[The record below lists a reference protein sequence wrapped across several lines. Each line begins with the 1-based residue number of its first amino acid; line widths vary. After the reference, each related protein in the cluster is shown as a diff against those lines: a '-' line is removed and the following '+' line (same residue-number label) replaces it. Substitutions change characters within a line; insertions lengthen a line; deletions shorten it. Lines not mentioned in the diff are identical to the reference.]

1 LENLDFYI
9 FGRKPIITA
18 LKAGTVS
25 KVFIQHGANGPEIEE
40 ILSLSRRK
48 HVPSTVYDRKK
59 FKELTRQVSV
69 SEETHQ
75 GVIALKSIGR
85 EYTLDELIDL
95 AYENSSLPLLLFL
108 DGIQDPHNF
117 GAIARTA
124 EVGGVNG
131 LLIPTSKNS
140 PITPVAYKTSA
151 GALEHLP
158 HCYIGNFPQDFS
170 HLKERGFWIVGTDA
184 AAEDSYTSF
193 SYDVPLI
200 LVIGNEGEGMRPA
213 IRKQCDSIIKIP
225 LLGHIDSLNVS
236 VAAGIIIFEILRQ
249 RGSSSN
255 LGSTIKDTYHSTH
268 HLP

>member
-1 LENLDFYI
+1 LENSDFYI

-25 KVFIQHGANGPEIEE
+25 KVFILHGANGPEIEE
-40 ILSLSRRK
+40 ILTLARKK
-48 HVPSTVYDRKK
+48 HVPSTVYDKKK
-59 FKELTRQVSV
+59 FKELAQQVSV
-69 SEETHQ
+69 SDETHQ

-85 EYTLDELIDL
+85 EYSLDEIIDL
-95 AYENSSLPLLLFL
+95 AFKNSPLPLLLFL

-158 HCYIGNFPQDFS
+158 YCYVGNFPQDFS
-170 HLKERGFWIVGTDA
+170 HLKERGFWIVGTDPE
-184 AAEDSYTSF
+184 AEDTYTNF
-193 SYDVPLI
+193 SYDVPLV
-200 LVIGNEGEGMRPA
+200 LVVGNEGEGMRPA
-213 IRKQCDSIIKIP
+213 VKKQCDSIIKIP
-225 LLGHIDSLNVS
+225 LVGHIESLNVS

-249 RGSSSN
+249 RSTASVGSN
-255 LGSTIKDTYHSTH
+255 LQK
-268 HLP
+268 

>member
-1 LENLDFYI
+1 MEDLDFYI

-25 KVFIQHGANGPEIEE
+25 KVFIQHGSNGTEIEE

-48 HVPSTVYDRKK
+48 HVPTTVYDKKK
-59 FKELTRQVSV
+59 FKDLTRQVNV

-75 GVIALKSIGR
+75 GVIALKAIGR
-85 EYTLDELIDL
+85 EYTLDEMIDL
-95 AYENSSLPLLLFL
+95 SYKNSPLPFLLFL

-117 GAIARTA
+117 GAIARSA

-131 LLIPTSKNS
+131 LLIPTTKNS

-158 HCYIGNFPQDFS
+158 YSYIGNFPQDFG
-170 HLKERGFWIVGTDA
+170 HLKERGFWIVGTDPSA
-184 AAEDSYTSF
+184 DETYTSF
-193 SYDVPLI
+193 SYDIPLI
-200 LVIGNEGEGMRPA
+200 LVVGNEGEGMRPA
-213 IRKQCDSIIKIP
+213 VRKQCDSIIKIP
-225 LLGHIDSLNVS
+225 LVGHIDSLNVS

-249 RGSSSN
+249 RSSVSVGSN
-255 LGSTIKDTYHSTH
+255 LRN
-268 HLP
+268 